1 MNVLVTGAAG
11 RLGSCV
17 CRLLGEIGTTF
28 TAVDRVPD
36 EQASYSVKVVDLLDW
51 EACDELLKGV
61 DVLVHLASNTKWDS
75 GSPQEVLK
83 ENTSMDMNVFQAAA
97 DSGCHRI
104 VFSSS
109 IQVCNGQLP
118 VGDRASHEI
127 ALPYI
132 PIDSDMPALVRNGY
146 SLSKQV
152 GENLLNYFSDT
163 HGMTCVAIRYP
174 LLLDSNL
181 LAKAMESGGMK
192 RGNCYDGFAYLPI
205 YSAAEAAVNAVTAEL
220 DGYRQYFVASKDNLE
235 QRPAREVIEE
245 QLSDIPFKRPFEE
258 INSLVDCSK
267 VEAELGWRQ
276 PRTLEESLEAYGRL
290 AEVAPY

>member
-17 CRLLGEIGTTF
+17 CRLLGEIGMTF

-132 PIDSDMPALVRNGY
+132 PIDSDMPALARNGY

-181 LAKAMESGGMK
+181 LAKTKEMGGLE

-205 YSAAEAAVNAVTAEL
+205 YSAAEVAVKAITAEL
-220 DGYRQYFVASKDNLE
+220 SGYRQYFVSSKDNLE

-245 QLSDIPFKRPFEE
+245 QLSDIPSKIPLEE
-258 INSLVDCSK
+258 MDSLVDCSK
-267 VEAELGWRQ
+267 VEAELGWEQ

-290 AEVAPY
+290 AKVAPY